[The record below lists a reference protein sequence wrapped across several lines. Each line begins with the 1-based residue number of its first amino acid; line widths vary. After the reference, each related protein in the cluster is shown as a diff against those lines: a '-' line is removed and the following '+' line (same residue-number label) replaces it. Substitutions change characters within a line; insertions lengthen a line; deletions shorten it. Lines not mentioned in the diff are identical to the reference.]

1 MRRNLKKLNDNYLLL
16 IFLSSNNLKLLD
28 KVIKIC
34 MKNNLS
40 FIKVKSFV

>member
-28 KVIKIC
+28 KTLKIC
-34 MKNNLS
+34 IENNLS